1 MEQILSAYYEDNARK
16 LRGTVDKI
24 LLNFGGL
31 SDKDRDD
38 FYSLANEVFLDVMN
52 RYDNSQPFDV
62 FLYSCLS
69 NRIKTEITER
79 NREKRRADRYA
90 ISIDTP
96 VNDGESTIGDL
107 IPDNCNVEKE
117 IFEEKEEGY
126 SRRMMLYLSKLSNL
140 QREVL
145 RLDAD
150 GYRPHEI
157 KEKLHMTEKQ
167 YTDCCTAIHSYR
179 NVSVLF

>member
-1 MEQILSAYYEDNARK
+1 M
-16 LRGTVDKI
+16 
-24 LLNFGGL
+24 
-31 SDKDRDD
+31 
-38 FYSLANEVFLDVMN
+38 
-52 RYDNSQPFDV
+52 
-62 FLYSCLS
+62 
-69 NRIKTEITER
+69 TER

-107 IPDNCNVEKE
+107 IPDGCNVEKE